1 MSISPLV
8 KYAAKIFHHMTSE
21 KIQSGS
27 EIEVEVRFKNISHI
41 IFTRV
46 EEELSKIIAPEKINT
61 TDFYVLDEN
70 SKFRRRSISSTQQP
84 IVIIKKPIFNTED
97 IEYNFEVSV
106 SLEEIKELSLKD
118 RQKQSFARD
127 KNRSRFHLYDG
138 IIFAD
143 LTSIVRSDND
153 SIEVSYEIECEIN
166 FEKLI
171 STSSTLEIEHR
182 TIQTAIQ
189 SLNNTVNTLLKFIQD
204 TEVIYSNSE
213 KRQITKDYNTILQK
227 NENNRID
234 SEKLNN
240 YVLVTA
246 RNLKLKDCVYGGLIG
261 GKINY
266 SITAKADGF
275 RKILMIHS
283 SGIWLLTPPFT
294 YNRIFPGTIQLK
306 QYFGTI
312 LDGENIP
319 FSRRRDQS
327 ITSKYYYL
335 PFDTMAISG
344 DISIQESGLF
354 RRLQIT
360 EIITSLF
367 PKNSIIF
374 IGKKEFIPLGKTQEE
389 FSQNLELLNSL
400 LENEPFLTDGM
411 MVTPIEAEYNPHSS
425 NFPTNEQLLTLHPDT
440 CKIKSWENLTIDL
453 QFIRSNLSSETP
465 GNLFM
470 GKNMGKGSFKLIQF
484 IGSKFEPFDVSS
496 QVLWT
501 DPFFRNVTDKSIIE
515 FAPSK
520 INEKIVLY
528 PIRIRSDKTHP
539 NRDEIAIDVWN
550 QINNP
555 LTIDTLLGKTFELVY
570 QFHKKIKSELFASIP
585 DNVDLIDIGVGRGA
599 DLKHQRRFHKILGIE
614 PNLEFAEEC
623 QRRLESDKIWG
634 NKYKLLK
641 CGGEDSDQ
649 IISEAISHFGWKND
663 SVRRPLYI
671 TMMLSLSFFWKD
683 PEMLE
688 SLARTLTSI
697 KDVYG
702 NNEVYFIFMTIEGV
716 STMKLIEERG
726 ESFRLG
732 PITFDFTPPN
742 IVNID
747 ISTSIKIRNQTEY
760 LVYLD
765 ELEHLANLSNLKV
778 NKAVGEKLLSNDE
791 LTFTKLYIYGKAI
804 IGTEK

>member
-1 MSISPLV
+1 MSTSPLV
-8 KYAAKIFHHMTSE
+8 KYAASIFQHITSQ
-21 KIQSGS
+21 KNSNNNS
-27 EIEVEVRFKNISHI
+27 EIEVEVRFKNISHT

-46 EEELSKIIAPEKINT
+46 EEELSKIVCPEKVNT

-70 SKFRRRSISSTQQP
+70 SKFRRRSISSIQQP
-84 IVIIKKPIFNTED
+84 VVIIKKPIYTTED
-97 IEYNFEVSV
+97 TEYNFEVSV
-106 SLEEIKELSLKD
+106 SLEETKELSLKD

-143 LTSIVRSDND
+143 LTSVVRSDND

-166 FEKLI
+166 FEKLGE
-171 STSSTLEIEHR
+171 SGV
-182 TIQTAIQ
+182 IQTAIQ

-204 TEVIYSNSE
+204 TEIIYSNSE
-213 KRQITKDYNTILQK
+213 RRKITQDFNIILQK
-227 NENNRID
+227 NESRRGSNID

-246 RNLKLKDCVYGGLIG
+246 RNLKLKDCVYGGIIG

-294 YNRIFPGTIQLK
+294 YNRIFPGTIKLK

-319 FSRRRDQS
+319 FSRRRDQL
-327 ITSKYYYL
+327 ITAKYYYL
-335 PFDTMAISG
+335 PFDTMAIAG
-344 DISIQESGLF
+344 DISIQNSHLF
-354 RRLQIT
+354 QRLQIT
-360 EIITSLF
+360 EIIASLF
-367 PKNSIIF
+367 PKNPIIF
-374 IGKKEFIPLGKTQEE
+374 IGKKDFIPLGKTQKE
-389 FSQNLELLNSL
+389 FSENLELTNSL
-400 LENEPFLTDGM
+400 LETTPFLTDGM
-411 MVTPIEAEYNPHSS
+411 MVTPIEVEYNPHSS
-425 NFPTNEQLLTLHPDT
+425 NYPTNEQLLTLHPDT

-453 QFIRSNLSSETP
+453 QFIRNNLTDETP
-465 GNLFM
+465 GKLFM
-470 GKNMGKGSFKLIQF
+470 GKNMGKGLFKLIQF
-484 IGSKFEPFDVSS
+484 IGSKFEPFDVKS
-496 QVLWT
+496 QVLWSN
-501 DPFFRNVTDKSIIE
+501 PFFRNVTDKSIIE

-520 INEKIVLY
+520 VDQNIVLY
-528 PIRIRSDKTHP
+528 PIRIRTDKTHP

-570 QFHKKIKSELFASIP
+570 QFHKKIKNDLFASIP
-585 DNVDLIDIGVGRGA
+585 DNIDLIDIGVGRGA
-599 DLKHQRRFHKILGIE
+599 DLKHQRRFRKILGIE

-623 QRRLESDKIWG
+623 QRRLESDKIWS

-641 CGGEDSDQ
+641 CGGEDFEQ
-649 IISEAISHFGWKND
+649 IISGAISHFGWTKD
-663 SVRRPLYI
+663 SVRKPLYI

-683 PEMLE
+683 SEMLE
-688 SLARTLTSI
+688 SLAKTLTGI

-702 NNEVYFIFMTIEGV
+702 TNEVYFVFMTIEGI
-716 STMKLIEERG
+716 STMKLIQERG
-726 ESFRLG
+726 DSFKLG

-747 ISTSIKIRNQTEY
+747 ISTSIKIRNQKEY
-760 LVYLD
+760 LVYFD
-765 ELEHLANLSNLKV
+765 ELEHLANLTDLKV
-778 NKAVGEKLLSNDE
+778 NKAVGEKLLSADE
-791 LTFTKLYIYGKAI
+791 LTFTKLYVYGKAI
-804 IGTEK
+804 IGKDK